1 MVLAQ
6 GGEFSFAI
14 FNEAWDNHLMNLEQ
28 RDVLS
33 VVVAVSMGVVP
44 VLIKLLERVPE
55 NRGGMA
61 DLPTAAPVAANAD
74 DASPPTE
81 PRDKPPSA

>member
-1 MVLAQ
+1 
-6 GGEFSFAI
+6 
-14 FNEAWDNHLMNLEQ
+14 MNLEQ

-55 NRGGMA
+55 NHGGMA
-61 DLPTAAPVAANAD
+61 DLPTAASATARPAD
-74 DASPPTE
+74 APPAGE
-81 PRDKPPSA
+81 PPDKPPSA

>member
-1 MVLAQ
+1 
-6 GGEFSFAI
+6 
-14 FNEAWDNHLMNLEQ
+14 MNLEQ

-61 DLPTAAPVAANAD
+61 DLPTAEPVAANAD